1 MGLAKSA
8 ERLRVC
14 RQELALAQDC
24 LAAGALDAAFHHA
37 ERAHVLGQPWAG
49 PHTAAHWVMLRIGLA
64 RKDTREIFG
73 QIIRL
78 AAGGLLTLAGRVPE
92 GNTGGANV
100 SPEKPMPVAP
110 DLVPLCGENVPL
122 EVPPLIR

>member
-1 MGLAKSA
+1 MGLAKSP

-14 RQELALAQDC
+14 RLELARTRELLAVGD
-24 LAAGALDAAFHHA
+24 LGAAFHHA
-37 ERAHVLGQPWAG
+37 ERAHVLGQPWPG
-49 PHTAAHWVMLRIGLA
+49 PHTHAHWLMLRIGLK
-64 RKDTREIFG
+64 RRDGREIFG

-78 AAGGLLTLAGRVPE
+78 AAGGLLTMIGRVPE

-110 DLVPLCGENVPL
+110 DLANLCGE
-122 EVPPLIR
+122 R

>member
-14 RQELALAQDC
+14 RLELDRTRALM
-24 LAAGALDAAFHHA
+24 AAGDLDGAFHHA
-37 ERAHVLGQPWAG
+37 ERAHVLGQPWPG
-49 PHTAAHWVMLRIGLA
+49 LHTAAHWLMLRIGFA
-64 RKDTREIFG
+64 RGDGREIFG

-78 AAGGLLTLAGRVPE
+78 TVGGLLTLIGRVPE

-110 DLVPLCGENVPL
+110 DLANLCGE
-122 EVPPLIR
+122 R

>member
-1 MGLAKSA
+1 MGLAKSP

-14 RQELALAQDC
+14 RLELDRSRER
-24 LAAGALDAAFHHA
+24 LAARDLDGAFHHA
-37 ERAHVLGQPWAG
+37 ERAHVLGQPWPG
-49 PHTAAHWVMLRIGLA
+49 PHTAAHWLMLRIGFA
-64 RKDTREIFG
+64 RRDAREICG

-78 AAGGLLTLAGRVPE
+78 AAGGLLTMAGRVPE

-110 DLVPLCGENVPL
+110 DLANLCGES
-122 EVPPLIR
+122 